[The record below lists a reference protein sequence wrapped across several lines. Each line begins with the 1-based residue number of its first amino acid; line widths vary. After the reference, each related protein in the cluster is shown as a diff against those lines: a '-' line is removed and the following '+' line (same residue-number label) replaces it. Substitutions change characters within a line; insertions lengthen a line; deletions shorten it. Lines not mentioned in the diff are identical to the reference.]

1 MPDISPKLPEV
12 KAEFQQLDLL
22 ALLSDAI
29 DHLNCIRTHAEHESS
44 WRQVFIEAHRAIRI
58 LEAVKSQE
66 SLRWSELAAAL
77 EARRAARASAQKE
90 DQP

>member
-44 WRQVFIEAHRAIRI
+44 WRQVFIEAHACIRI
-58 LEAVKSQE
+58 LEAMKTQE
-66 SLRWSELAAAL
+66 SLRWHALAAAL
-77 EARRAARASAQKE
+77 EARKAARAAVSRE
-90 DQP
+90 HQP